1 MRLRS
6 FTALAT
12 ALPLAL
18 AGLNVAAASDDA
30 VFLFAQCDYVI
41 ASTGSAALT
50 QDDPGAL
57 QSGNS
62 CGFVAPVGSNELGQ
76 KLIHWSGTFDG
87 AIETVE
93 LRNHIIFGTAA
104 HGQLAGQVV
113 ENDLPVTLVI
123 DGDTVFD
130 GVLSDLGRIQET
142 QISVEFD
149 YFMDLTDAEIGDG
162 EHTIEVSFGHASAD
176 ASPLGSSGVYAWGS
190 SDSVPGGLLINGG
203 EATDNA

>member
-6 FTALAT
+6 VTAITT

-18 AGLNVAAASDDA
+18 AGLNVAAAPADDA
-30 VFLFAQCDYVI
+30 VFLFAHCDVPV
-41 ASTGSAALT
+41 ASTGYADLSA
-50 QDDPGAL
+50 DDPGTL
-57 QSGNS
+57 QGGDS

-76 KLIHWSGTFDG
+76 KPITWAGTYEG
-87 AIETVE
+87 AITTVE

-104 HGQLAGQVV
+104 HGQLAGQAV
-113 ENDLPVTLVI
+113 ENDLPITLVI
-123 DGDTVFD
+123 DGETVFD

-142 QISVEFD
+142 VISVEFD
-149 YFMDLTDAEIGDG
+149 YFMDLTDAGIGDG

-190 SDSVPGGLLINGG
+190 SDGVPGGLLINGG
-203 EATDNA
+203 EKTES